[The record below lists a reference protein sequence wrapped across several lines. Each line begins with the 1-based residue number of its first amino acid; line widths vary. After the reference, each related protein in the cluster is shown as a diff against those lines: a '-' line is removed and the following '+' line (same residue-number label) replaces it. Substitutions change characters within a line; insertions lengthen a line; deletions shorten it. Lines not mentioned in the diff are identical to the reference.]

1 MSYMEKKM
9 IYTRRQFITAAVAA
23 VTTMS
28 APFAF
33 ATPKSVKIAVGGKA
47 LYYYLPIS
55 IAERLGYFQDEGLDV
70 KIIDFQGGSRSL
82 QAVVGGSA
90 DVVSGAFEHTISMQT
105 KGQRM
110 KAFVLQG
117 RAPQVVFAVNK
128 KTMPNFKSLAD
139 LRGKKIGVTAPGS
152 SSQAIANFV
161 LGTQGIKPNEVA
173 YIGVG
178 ASSAA
183 VAAIR
188 SGQIDAFANLDPV
201 IAQLQKDD
209 LLTIVADTR
218 KVDESDRLFGGPM
231 VAGCLYAP
239 SRYIDQNPDIIQGLT
254 NAVVRANRWLAGAT
268 AEDIVKTVPESY
280 FMGNKDIYI
289 EGFLKNRPALSVDG
303 MIPEEAPS
311 ISLKALMQVNR
322 HISPKRVDL
331 TNIYTN
337 EFVKAAQAKYP
348 Q

>member
-1 MSYMEKKM
+1 MLYS
-9 IYTRRQFITAAVAA
+9 RRQIITAAAA
-23 VTTMS
+23 AAATMS
-28 APFAF
+28 VPCAF
-33 ATPKSVKIAVGGKA
+33 AANKSVKIAVGGKA

-55 IAERLGYFQDEGLDV
+55 IAERLGYFKDEGLDV
-70 KIIDFQGGSRSL
+70 EIIDFQGGSRSL

-90 DVVSGAFEHTISMQT
+90 DIVSGAFEHTISMQT
-105 KGQRM
+105 RGQSM

-188 SGQIDAFANLDPV
+188 SGQIDAFTNLDPV
-201 IAQLQKDD
+201 IAQLQKDN

-218 KVDESDRLFGGPM
+218 KVDESDKLFGGPM
-231 VAGCLYAP
+231 VAGCLYAKT
-239 SRYIDQNPDIIQGLT
+239 SYIENNPDIIQGIT
-254 NAVVRANRWLAGAT
+254 NAVVRADRWIAKAT

-280 FMGNKDIYI
+280 FMGNKEIYI
-289 EGFLKNRPALSVDG
+289 EGFLKNRPALSPDG
-303 MIPEEAPS
+303 YIPDEAPA
-311 ISLKALMQVNR
+311 ISLKALMEVNKK
-322 HISPKRVDL
+322 IDPKRIDL
-331 TNIYTN
+331 KAVYTN
-337 EFVKAAQAKYP
+337 EFVKKAHAKYP
-348 Q
+348 A

>member
-1 MSYMEKKM
+1 MSF
-9 IYTRRQFITAAVAA
+9 TRRQIITAAA
-23 VTTMS
+23 
-28 APFAF
+28 AF
-33 ATPKSVKIAVGGKA
+33 AASSTVPSAFASTKSVKIAVGGKA

-55 IAERLGYFQDEGLDV
+55 IAERLGYFKDEGLDV

-105 KGQRM
+105 KGQKM

-117 RAPQVVFAVNK
+117 RAPQVVFAVNN

-152 SSQAIANFV
+152 SSHAIANFV
-161 LGTQGIKPNEVA
+161 LDTAGIKPNEVSF
-173 YIGVG
+173 IGVG

-188 SGQIDAFANLDPV
+188 SGQIDAFTNLDPV
-201 IAQLQKDD
+201 IAQLQKDNF
-209 LLTIVADTR
+209 LKIVADTR
-218 KVDESDRLFGGPM
+218 NVPESDKLFGGPM

-239 SRYIDQNPDIIQGLT
+239 VRYIEKNPEIVQGLT
-254 NAVVRANRWLAGAT
+254 NAVVRANRWLAKAT
-268 AEDIVKTVPESY
+268 PEELTATVPESY

-289 EGFLKNRPALSVDG
+289 EGFLKNRPALSPDG
-303 MIPEEAPS
+303 FIPDEAPA
-311 ISLKALMQVNR
+311 ISLKSLTAVNDR
-322 HISPKRVDL
+322 IKPETVNLKAV
-331 TNIYTN
+331 YTN
-337 EFVKAAQAKYP
+337 EFVRKAHEKYP